1 VSLAFGMAGQA
12 SALLV
17 HGRYFESSRLA
28 TELTGLIE
36 SLGDPT
42 LTVGLLYVALGAK
55 YQVGEA
61 TEVIRLAQRM
71 IDAADGDA
79 SKGDLIIGSP
89 LITAIMLRGLAR
101 GCLGDRGWKD
111 DVDRATAMVRDFD
124 PTMRALMML
133 YKYSGMGT
141 ATVPDATAL
150 LETAE
155 LLEVTERSG
164 DYLALACAQ
173 FVRGL
178 TLVEAGG
185 PQRTE
190 GFELLT
196 QAREAAARERFT
208 MAVIGF
214 VDLEV
219 AKERARTG
227 DVDGAVEIAR
237 GVVESEFD
245 SGESISR
252 APAVSVLVESLLQRG
267 TDDDLREAQAAIDRL
282 AAVPTDPGFVVY
294 ELSLLR
300 LRALLARVHGDEAGY
315 RDFADR
321 YRSVAT
327 SLRFQGHMALAE
339 AMT

>member
-1 VSLAFGMAGQA
+1 M
-12 SALLV
+12 
-17 HGRYFESSRLA
+17 RLA
-28 TELTGLIE
+28 ELI
-36 SLGDPT
+36 
-42 LTVGLLYVALGAK
+42 
-55 YQVGEA
+55 
-61 TEVIRLAQRM
+61 

-79 SKGDLIIGSP
+79 RKGDLVIGSP
-89 LITAIMLRGLAR
+89 LITAVMLRGLAR
-101 GCLGDRGWKD
+101 GCLGDRGWRD
-111 DVDRATAMVRDFD
+111 DVDRATTMVRDFD

-141 ATVPDATAL
+141 AMVPDATAL

-164 DYLALACAQ
+164 DNLALACAQ

-185 PQRTE
+185 PQRAE
-190 GFELLT
+190 GLELLT

-208 MAVIGF
+208 MAVIGL

-237 GVVESEFD
+237 GVVEREFD
-245 SGESISR
+245 SGETINR

-267 TDDDLREAQAAIDRL
+267 TDDDLREAQAAMDRL

-300 LRALLARVHGDEAGY
+300 LRALLARAHGDEGGY

-321 YRSVAT
+321 YRSMAT

>member
-1 VSLAFGMAGQA
+1 L
-12 SALLV
+12 
-17 HGRYFESSRLA
+17 
-28 TELTGLIE
+28 
-36 SLGDPT
+36 
-42 LTVGLLYVALGAK
+42 
-55 YQVGEA
+55 QVGEV
-61 TEVIRLAQRM
+61 TEVMRLAELI

-79 SKGDLIIGSP
+79 REGDLIIGSP

-111 DVDRATAMVRDFD
+111 DVDRAATMVRDFD

-141 ATVPDATAL
+141 STVPDATAL
-150 LETAE
+150 QETAE

-164 DYLALACAQ
+164 DNLAVACAQ
-173 FVRGL
+173 FVRGI
-178 TLVEAGG
+178 TLVQADG
-185 PQRTE
+185 PQRAE

-196 QAREAAARERFT
+196 RAREAAARERFT

-219 AKERARTG
+219 ARERARTG

-237 GVVESEFD
+237 GVVEDEFD
-245 SGESISR
+245 SGESITR
-252 APAVSVLVESLLQRG
+252 APAVSVLVELLLQRG
-267 TDDDLREAQAAIDRL
+267 TDDDQREAQAATDRL
-282 AAVPTDPGFVVY
+282 AAVPTDRGFVLY

-300 LRALLARVHGDEAGY
+300 LRALLARVHGDEPGY
-315 RDFADR
+315 RDFSDR
-321 YRSVAT
+321 YRRMAT